1 MPITRRAIMT
11 GAAAATGWPLAIAAA
26 RAAATLEGN
35 VKGPPVKDVPLKQV
49 SPHVFMVQ
57 APDGFPTPENQGLMS
72 NVIFV
77 IGQKGVVV
85 FDSGASLQIAEMTIR
100 QLKAHTDKPVVGVVN
115 SHYHGDHWLGNHGFV
130 DAWGEGLPIYAHA
143 GTRTAVAGATGKSW
157 HDSMISWTHDAT
169 LGTRIVPPNRDV
181 GHGFEISLGDATLR
195 VHKYGVAHT
204 PNDISIEV
212 PEDNVMC
219 VGDILMD
226 RRIAN
231 MDDGSYKGTFETIDA
246 LTKNSKTKLWVPGHG
261 AAGPHVVNWQRSLFE
276 GIYESCVTAVKQNI
290 PLKGAL
296 AVAMKDPRVASK
308 AKETAGFE
316 KNIGKYV
323 SLAYLE
329 AEQDNF

>member
-1 MPITRRAIMT
+1 MSITRRAMLQ
-11 GAAAATGWPLAIAAA
+11 GAAALSGWTLAIAEA
-26 RAAATLEGN
+26 RAAATLDGAI
-35 VKGPPVKDVPLKQV
+35 KGPPVQDQPLKQI

-72 NVIFV
+72 NIVFV
-77 IGQKGVVV
+77 VGRTGVVV
-85 FDSGASLQIAEMTIR
+85 IDSGASLQIADMAMR
-100 QLKAHTDKPVVGVVN
+100 ALKTRTGKPVVGVVN
-115 SHYHGDHWLGNHGFV
+115 THYHGDHWLGNHGFV
-130 DAWGEGLPIYAHA
+130 DAFGEGLPIYAHA
-143 GTRTAVAGATGKSW
+143 GARIAVAGATGRSW
-157 HDSMISWTHDAT
+157 RDSMIGWTREAT

-181 GHGFEISLGDATLR
+181 THGFEIPLGDVTLR

-204 PNDISIEV
+204 PDDISIEV

-246 LTKNSKTKLWVPGHG
+246 LIQNSRTRIWVPGHG
-261 AAGPHVVNWQRSLFE
+261 AAGPHVVDWQRDLFA
-276 GIYESCVTAVKQNI
+276 GIYDSCVSAVKQGI
-290 PLKGAL
+290 PLAGAL
-296 AVAMKDPRVASK
+296 GVAMRDPRVAGK